1 MKKTWVLL
9 GLLLSANAYAADVDT
24 QKNSA
29 ETIQITSNDV
39 ELKVSP
45 VAVNLNTT
53 TIPTF
58 SLLKS
63 DKTVKNALDRWTRQV
78 GWQLDWDIAIDF
90 PIRFEA
96 NYGGDFELAI
106 DGLLAS
112 LEATDYPVQSCG
124 YSNNILRVVRYGEIL
139 RCEIRK

>member
-9 GLLLSANAYAADVDT
+9 GLLLSVNAYAADVDV
-24 QKNSA
+24 KNNSVEA
-29 ETIQITSNDV
+29 IQTTSSDV
-39 ELKVSP
+39 ELKVAP
-45 VAVNLNTT
+45 VAVNLSTT
-53 TIPTF
+53 IIPTF

-63 DKTVKNALDRWTRQV
+63 DKTVKNALERWTSQV
-78 GWQLDWDIAIDF
+78 GWQLDWDVAIDF

-96 NYGGDFELAI
+96 NYGGDFEMAI
-106 DGLLAS
+106 NGLLAS